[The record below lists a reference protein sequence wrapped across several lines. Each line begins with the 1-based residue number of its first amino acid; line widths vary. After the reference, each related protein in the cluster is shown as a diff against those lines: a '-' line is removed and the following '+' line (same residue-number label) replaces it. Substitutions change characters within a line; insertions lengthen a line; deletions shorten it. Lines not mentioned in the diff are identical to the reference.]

1 MHYFFNVFEFRIYRN
16 DSMIIVVNAFFKT
29 ATFYPMQRS
38 ELFSKTDLIASC
50 GGILGLF
57 MGFSLLSVI
66 EIVYF
71 CTVRPLLLCRS
82 RHRRKGEQFQR
93 AKQIQNETGG
103 DTVKK
108 RQGVKFIEAPTYG
121 RNGYYDWSA

>member
-1 MHYFFNVFEFRIYRN
+1 
-16 DSMIIVVNAFFKT
+16 MIIVVNLFFKT
-29 ATFYPMQRS
+29 AAFYPMQRS

-66 EIVYF
+66 EIIYF

-82 RHRRKGEQFQR
+82 RLRSRRKEEHLPR
-93 AKQIQNETGG
+93 AKETRSE
-103 DTVKK
+103 DN
-108 RQGVKFIEAPTYG
+108 GVVFEKLQMVNFIKAPTNG
-121 RNGYYDWSA
+121 RDKYYDWSA